1 MNYAHIGLLFVL
13 LLSTFASSENEYNLL
28 RSDATGFAEV
38 LPERPLA
45 FPEDHLSHPD
55 FRIEWWYLTA
65 NLKDDLGAEWGVH
78 WTLFRQ
84 ALRPGD
90 DPGGWSSNQAWMAH
104 AALSTPDGHVY
115 EERFARGG
123 IGQAGVALNTAG
135 QFEGW
140 LDDWI
145 LQGEDSSPLPGVL
158 SFNVGEYDVELSL
171 SVEMPWVLQGDEGY
185 SLKAPTGQ
193 ASYYYSQPHIQVS
206 GKIQH
211 REKNTDVSG
220 LGWLD
225 REWSSQPLAPD
236 QPGWDWFSLHLDDGN
251 ALMVYQLRTTSQPN
265 TINGVWVTA
274 TGEATPLK
282 TDDVVLQS
290 RSNVSIETQAGARAL
305 PLSWEIR
312 VPSKGVDIQVTA
324 PKAEHWLDTLFPYWE
339 GPVNVTGSHSG
350 IGFMELTGY

>member
-1 MNYAHIGLLFVL
+1 
-13 LLSTFASSENEYNLL
+13 
-28 RSDATGFAEV
+28 
-38 LPERPLA
+38 
-45 FPEDHLSHPD
+45 
-55 FRIEWWYLTA
+55 
-65 NLKDDLGAEWGVH
+65 
-78 WTLFRQ
+78 
-84 ALRPGD
+84 
-90 DPGGWSSNQAWMAH
+90 MAH

-193 ASYYYSQPHIQVS
+193 ASYYYSQPHIQLS

-211 REKNTDVSG
+211 RKKNTDVSG